1 MRRRLVRSFVLVLSA
16 GMVAGL
22 AGPLGAGP
30 ASAVLTRSS
39 AAASTPTASPD
50 GPLYGALVK
59 PTGSQSYQQALAAS
73 EGRYGRLGIV
83 RYFDGAAP
91 EPWSALNAKLTD
103 HTSIV
108 SFRYL
113 PSSILNGSHD
123 ADLRAWFASA
133 PTDHLVY
140 WSYLHE
146 PEDDI
151 ARGTF
156 TAADYRAAWAHIAAI
171 ATSVNNPELRATLIL
186 MCWSVRPAA
195 HRNWQD
201 YYSPG
206 SIQVIAW
213 DCYNAKYRTAE
224 YGLPT
229 TIMGAAIAI
238 SQQLGLEW
246 GIAEL
251 GSVKVSGDPTG
262 SRRAAWL
269 ARCATY
275 LQQQGASFV
284 AYFDINGKK
293 TDYRL
298 LDQPSITEWASLV
311 QSTDGTQPL
320 LTR

>member
-1 MRRRLVRSFVLVLSA
+1 MRRRFVRLFVLVVSTGL
-16 GMVAGL
+16 VAGL
-22 AGPLGAGP
+22 VGPLGSAP
-30 ASAVLTRSS
+30 ANAVLTRSS
-39 AAASTPTASPD
+39 AAASTPTASPN
-50 GPLYGALVK
+50 GPIYGALVK
-59 PTGSQSYQQALAAS
+59 PTGTQSYQQALAAS
-73 EGRYGRLGIV
+73 ESRYGRLAVV

-113 PSSILNGSHD
+113 PSTIINGSHD
-123 ADLRAWFASA
+123 AELQAWFASA

-140 WSYLHE
+140 WSYMHE

-151 ARGTF
+151 ARGNF
-156 TAADYRAAWAHIAAI
+156 TAADYRAAWAHIATI
-171 ATSVNNPELRATLIL
+171 AASVNNPELRATLIL

-213 DCYNAKYRTAE
+213 DCYNANYRIST
-224 YGLPT
+224 YGKPS

-251 GSVKVSGDPTG
+251 GSVKVNGDTTG
-262 SRRAAWL
+262 SGRAAWM
-269 ARCATY
+269 ADCATY

-284 AYFDINGKK
+284 AYFDIKGKK
-293 TDYRL
+293 SDYRL
-298 LDQPSITEWASLV
+298 LDQPSIAEWATLV
-311 QSTDGTQPL
+311 QGSDGTPT
-320 LTR
+320 LTRR